1 MYYQPWPS
9 KGHDGDVEE
18 AGQVEEE
25 GEQADRQN
33 VAHQD
38 PARTTAG
45 ESTLKL
51 CFFKIIVFVIIFI
64 WFEIILSTYNKPPS
78 SFHPS
83 NILTP
88 ILGLSRHSFSSVLH
102 GHASGNFEHIW
113 NMLYNL

>member
-38 PARTTAG
+38 PARTTAS
-45 ESTLKL
+45 ESTLKM
-51 CFFKIIVFVIIFI
+51 CF
-64 WFEIILSTYNKPPS
+64 FEIILSIQTSFLIPS
-78 SFHPS
+78 LHHS
-83 NILTP
+83 NILTQ